1 VLARNLDVEMVH
13 IGIIAALT
21 RIGRIID
28 HGWLVV
34 TTSTDA
40 QAVLQDIQTRP
51 SHSLDG
57 QLVWQDLRDVGVG
70 LQGIDGTFGTNLVRG
85 VAWGNRRKL
94 ATKKQRERDCRESV
108 VAVSQEEKKRQTDR
122 HDAHLWATVC
132 EPPPHTSFE

>member
-1 VLARNLDVEMVH
+1 
-13 IGIIAALT
+13 
-21 RIGRIID
+21 
-28 HGWLVV
+28 
-34 TTSTDA
+34 
-40 QAVLQDIQTRP
+40 
-51 SHSLDG
+51 
-57 QLVWQDLRDVGVG
+57 VWQDLRDVGVG